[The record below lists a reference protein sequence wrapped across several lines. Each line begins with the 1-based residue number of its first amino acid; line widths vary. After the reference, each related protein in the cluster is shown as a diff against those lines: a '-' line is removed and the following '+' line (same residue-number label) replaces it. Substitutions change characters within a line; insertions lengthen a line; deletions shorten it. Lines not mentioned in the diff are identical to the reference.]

1 MKVIRCLSEKI
12 QEELHDAEEYIDLAM
27 SWKEEDERT
36 ADVFA
41 GLSEE
46 EMKHVGILHGRV
58 VELIKEY
65 REEHGEPPQA
75 MMVLYEYMHDKQT
88 EDAMRIKVK
97 QGMYRE

>member
-27 SWKEEDERT
+27 SWKEEDEGT
-36 ADVFA
+36 AEVFA

-46 EMKHVGILHGRV
+46 EMKHVGILHDRV
-58 VELIKEY
+58 SSLIKEY
-65 REEHGEPPQA
+65 REENGDPPKVMLA
-75 MMVLYEYMHDKQT
+75 LYEYMHDQQLK
-88 EDAMRIKVK
+88 DAMRIKVK